1 MFFTSYIHLYC
12 SLLSN
17 GAFLSSGKSIQM
29 MEQSPHSRE
38 CQKDVIKFEK
48 NEVTPYT
55 ANGRGVKSKLLIQHF
70 VHVHILLEK

>member
-17 GAFLSSGKSIQM
+17 GAIMSLGKSIQK
-29 MEQSPHSRE
+29 MEQSPHSIE
-38 CQKDVIKFEK
+38 CQKDVIKFDK
-48 NEVTPYT
+48 NEGTLYT
-55 ANGRGVKSKLLIQHF
+55 AKGKCIKTKLLIPHF